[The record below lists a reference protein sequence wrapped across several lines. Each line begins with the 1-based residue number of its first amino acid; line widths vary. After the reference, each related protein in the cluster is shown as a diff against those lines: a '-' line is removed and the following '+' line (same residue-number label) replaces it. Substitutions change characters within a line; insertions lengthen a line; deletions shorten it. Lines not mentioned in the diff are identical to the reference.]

1 MADKIDEIMESGHL
15 RKLDHIGEAVPVLEL
30 FTNIWGAGAKTAQ
43 LWYQQVKLTSST
55 ENMSLRNN
63 LTRLNVF
70 KGFRTLEDI
79 RTKAH
84 LSSTQ
89 KIGLKHYD
97 DFLDRMPREEAAAI
111 EKVVKC
117 LLTQRFLK
125 RGLNKWTVQGQI
137 QPTTGGKGF

>member
-30 FTNIWGAGAKTAQ
+30 FTNIWGAGTKTAQ
-43 LWYQQVKLTSST
+43 LWYQQVKLNLSI
-55 ENMSLRNN
+55 ENISRRNN
-63 LTRLNVF
+63 TARLNVF

-79 RTKAH
+79 RTKVH

-117 LLTQRFLK
+117 LLMQHFLK
-125 RGLNKWTVQGQI
+125 RGLNK
-137 QPTTGGKGF
+137 

>member
-63 LTRLNVF
+63 LARLNVF